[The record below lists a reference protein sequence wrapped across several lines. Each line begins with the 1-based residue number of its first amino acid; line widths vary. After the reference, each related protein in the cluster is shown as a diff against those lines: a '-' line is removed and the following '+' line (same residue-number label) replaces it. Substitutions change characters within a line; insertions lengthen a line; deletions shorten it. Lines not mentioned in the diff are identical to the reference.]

1 MLMKSII
8 LIPFLLLTVC
18 LFAQSNRSNISFK
31 EYEHNFNYIYEID
44 GKVEHTFHF
53 VNKGKEAFSIIE
65 VISECGCTVP
75 LYTEGTLQPGD
86 SGVVIAVFDPEE
98 PIDKEFNK
106 QLTVRVTNDTA
117 LIKIKGHIIPIERP
131 TEESMFLEKIGDTWF
146 RSSYFQFGKMTNNR
160 VYTKT
165 FDFYNAGID
174 SLILVADSLPNFL
187 SMSITPEVIAPK
199 SLGKIEIQY
208 DALKKDD
215 YGYVTDELTLKSTED
230 SLAIKTMFISGNIA
244 EYFSDT
250 LDIEK
255 APRAVIVS
263 PEIVNLGTV
272 LKNTPKEA
280 FFTIK
285 NEGKDTLFI
294 RKISSPCTCI
304 KVESLSGFEI
314 KAGEEMVF
322 KAIFDARGRR
332 KGNALKFFY
341 VYVNDSKN
349 SILKLGIKATI
360 K

>member
-1 MLMKSII
+1 MKSII
-8 LIPFLLLTVC
+8 LTAFLLLTVC
-18 LFAQSNRSNISFK
+18 LFAQSNRSNISFM
-31 EYEHNFNYIYEID
+31 EYQHNFNYIYEID

-53 VNKGKEAFSIIE
+53 VNKGKEPFSIIE
-65 VISECGCTVP
+65 VISECGCTAP

-86 SGVVIAVFDPEE
+86 TGVVIAVFDPVE

-131 TEESMFLEKIGDTWF
+131 TEESMFLKKMGNTWF

-165 FDFYNAGID
+165 FDFYNAGVD
-174 SLILVADSLPNFL
+174 SLIIVPDSLPIFL

-199 SLGKIEIQY
+199 SLGQIEIQY
-208 DALKKDD
+208 DAVKKDD
-215 YGYVTDELTLKSTED
+215 YGYVTEEVILKSTED

-244 EYFSDT
+244 EYFTDT
-250 LDIEK
+250 FDIEK
-255 APRAVIVS
+255 APKAVIIS
-263 PEIVNLGTV
+263 PEVVNLGTV
-272 LKNTPKEA
+272 LTNTPKEA
-280 FFTIK
+280 LFTIK
-285 NEGKDTLFI
+285 NEGKGILFV

-304 KVESLSGFEI
+304 EVENLSGFQI
-314 KAGEEMVF
+314 KAGEEIVV

-332 KGNALKFFY
+332 KGNVSKFFY

-349 SILKLGIKATI
+349 SIVKLGIKATI